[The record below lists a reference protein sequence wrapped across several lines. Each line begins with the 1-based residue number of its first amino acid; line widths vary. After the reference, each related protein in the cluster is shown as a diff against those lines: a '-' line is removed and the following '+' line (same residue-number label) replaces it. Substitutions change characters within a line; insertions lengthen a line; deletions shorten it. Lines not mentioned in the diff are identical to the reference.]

1 MNNKS
6 ALIIAAVATVF
17 AGNAF
22 AVATAEEA
30 KALGNTLTPWGAEK
44 AGNKEGTIPAY
55 TGEPIKV
62 PASYDRS
69 KPGQHTDPFG
79 GEKPLFT
86 ITAQN
91 YTQYASKL
99 DGMADMF
106 KKFPNYRMDVYTT
119 HRNTVFPKYVL
130 DNSIKNATS
139 CRGEAGGQRLE
150 GCYAGLPFP
159 IPKVGIEVMWNHLLG
174 FQARSVNGLI
184 ENFVTP
190 TSGDPVLQVR
200 TLVSLYYPF
209 YDPSRTTPWPSDI
222 SYYKVRVADQAP
234 ARQAGGGTILVDPL
248 DYTTGGRRAW
258 QYIPGQRRVKLAPD
272 LAYDTPSPYSGGSN
286 TMDDQ
291 DVFLGAMDRFDF
303 KLVGKKEKY
312 IPYNNFALSDFKTCP
327 NKVVYANKNFPLP
340 SCVRWE
346 LHRVWVVEA
355 TLKPQLRHIYKRR
368 MFYFDEDATA
378 TGLAENYDASG
389 ALYRVLIGYWVPF
402 YEAPGGVGGAISFFN
417 TDLQSGVVGTGGLGA
432 CEQSNCGYTSTADR
446 PSDYF
451 SPEAMAGDGV
461 R

>member
-1 MNNKS
+1 MNRKS
-6 ALIIAAVATVF
+6 AVLIAAFASAF
-17 AGNAF
+17 AGNAL
-22 AVATAEEA
+22 AVATADEA

-55 TGEPIKV
+55 TGEPIKK
-62 PASYDRS
+62 PASYNPAT
-69 KPGQHTDPFG
+69 PGHHPDPFG
-79 GEKPLFT
+79 GEKPSFT

-91 YTQYASKL
+91 YSQYAGKL
-99 DGMADMF
+99 DGMAEMF

-119 HRNTVFPKYVL
+119 RRNTVFPKYVL

-139 CRGEAGGQRLE
+139 CKAAGGGLKLE
-150 GCYAGLPFP
+150 GCYPGLPFP
-159 IPKVGIEVMWNHLLG
+159 IPKAGVEIMWNHLLG
-174 FQARSVNGLI
+174 FQARSFGGVV
-184 ENFVTP
+184 ENYVTP
-190 TSGDPVLQVR
+190 TNGEPVLQVK
-200 TLVSLYYPF
+200 TLVASHFPF
-209 YDPSRTTPWPSDI
+209 YDPNRTTPWPSDI
-222 SYYKVRVADQAP
+222 TYYKVRVSDRAP
-234 ARQAGGGTILVDPL
+234 ARQAGGGTILIDPL

-291 DVFLGAMDRFDF
+291 NVFLGALDRFDF

-312 IPYNNFALSDFKTCP
+312 IPYNNFAMADYSVCP
-327 NKVVYANKNFPLP
+327 VKQTFSNKNFPNP
-340 SCVRWE
+340 NCVRWE

-355 TLKPQLRHIYKRR
+355 TLKPQLRHIYKKR

-378 TGLAENYDASG
+378 TGMAENYDASG

-417 TDLQSGVVGTGGLGA
+417 TDLQSGVVGSGGLGA
-432 CEQSNCGYTSTADR
+432 CQEFDCGYSPTVDR
-446 PSDYF
+446 PDNYF
-451 SPEAMAGDGV
+451 SPEAMAGEGV